1 MKYSKAGIIKKKIG
15 PTSDLLSEEA
25 KRMEEKLSELKEFMM
40 KEKEKREAVPK
51 MKDGGK
57 WRSAAAN
64 KPISGYADLVLTQ
77 KGKIAAKPRPA
88 KKPDFL
94 PTSEI
99 LGQVEEVKKE
109 SRNLVGANF
118 NAGLAASSSGQGV
131 NDEVLNFLCACGME
145 KYHEKFVENGIE
157 ELEILLE
164 VTESHL
170 ANMSIPLGHRL
181 KIMKKI
187 KESRE
192 ATGTK
197 EEIKS
202 LNRENSGLGKE
213 NVPNKQ
219 NEDLLRVKEKSHESG
234 THEMCVGGDDEL
246 VNGEFDEIQS
256 YNMFQEAI
264 QNYRKAGS
272 PTKHK
277 AKAKVSEE
285 VVKKVRF
292 EEPVTLDMIPKDVK
306 GLLYEGSW
314 EPPQPTVVETFEES
328 SGTQAAIIIKERKSC
343 WNCYKIFEANEVYKA
358 FDKEFCGKACSMV
371 FFEDRCSV
379 CACGEKFMK
388 VLANRVLNV
397 CSETCKSLGKGDGNG
412 VGIGIE
418 KEIGGVQDKGNGEMM
433 PGEGV
438 EVTAADGRIG
448 YADKI
453 EEVDE
458 ESNEDDSYPDFCIDP
473 STGDPV
479 FRGNNNQ

>member
-88 KKPDFL
+88 KKTDFL

-99 LGQVEEVKKE
+99 LGQVEEVKKD
-109 SRNLVGANF
+109 SRSLAGSNFSAGFGTVGNSAQG
-118 NAGLAASSSGQGV
+118 NA
-131 NDEVLNFLCACGME
+131 DEVLEFLSACGME
-145 KYHEKFVENGIE
+145 KYYEKFVENGIE
-157 ELEILLE
+157 ELEILVE

-170 ANMSIPLGHRL
+170 ANMAIPLGHRL

-187 KESRE
+187 KECRE
-192 ATGTK
+192 SSGNK

-202 LNRENSGLGKE
+202 MNRENSGLGKE
-213 NVPNKQ
+213 NVPSKVQSENVVV
-219 NEDLLRVKEKSHESG
+219 RVKEKVQESR

-277 AKAKVSEE
+277 AKAKNPEE
-285 VVKKVRF
+285 AFKKVRF
-292 EEPVTLDMIPKDVK
+292 EEPVTLDMMPKDVK

-314 EPPQPTVVETFEES
+314 EPPQPAVVETFEES

-343 WNCYKIFEANEVYKA
+343 WNCYKIFEANDVYKA

-379 CACGEKFMK
+379 CVCGEKFMK
-388 VLANRVLNV
+388 VLGNRILNV
-397 CSETCKSLGKGDGNG
+397 CSEECKSLGIEKDKRGS
-412 VGIGIE
+412 GIE
-418 KEIGGVQDKGNGEMM
+418 RIEGNEDVK
-433 PGEGV
+433 GEG
-438 EVTAADGRIG
+438 ESSGGNAGG
-448 YADKI
+448 DKI
-453 EEVDE
+453 EEGKEDSSDDE
-458 ESNEDDSYPDFCIDP
+458 GSYPDFCIDP
-473 STGDPV
+473 STGDLV
-479 FRGNNNQ
+479 VRGNINQ